1 MDLILTS
8 NTEKV
13 KEYEMR
19 FNFSLEVLPVPAF
32 LEAGL
37 ILTKCSFEVKV
48 MMDQYKSEEMWCFW
62 LTLIFI
68 WVPRVIVVGLLLG
81 HEYSYH

>member
-19 FNFSLEVLPVPAF
+19 FNFSLEVLPAF

-48 MMDQYKSEEMWCFW
+48 MMDKYKSEEMWCFW

-68 WVPRVIVVGLLLG
+68 WIPRVIVVGLLLIG
-81 HEYSYH
+81 T